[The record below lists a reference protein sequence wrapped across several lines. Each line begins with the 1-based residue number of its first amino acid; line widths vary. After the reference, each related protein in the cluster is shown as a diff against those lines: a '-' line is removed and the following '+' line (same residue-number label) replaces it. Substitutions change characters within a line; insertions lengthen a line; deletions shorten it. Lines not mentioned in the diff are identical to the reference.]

1 VSPLTRLEHALHPWS
16 SFVVLPVFALANAG
30 IVLDRAAIDAATD
43 SPVTAAVAVALVAG
57 KAVGLTAGTALAVRL
72 GLSHLPAGVRWAH
85 VAGVGLL
92 AGIGFTVSL
101 FITELAYDDPAL
113 VDAAKLG
120 VLAGSV
126 TAAVAGTV
134 ALRLVRR
141 SRATADGR

>member
-1 VSPLTRLEHALHPWS
+1 
-16 SFVVLPVFALANAG
+16 
-30 IVLDRAAIDAATD
+30 
-43 SPVTAAVAVALVAG
+43 
-57 KAVGLTAGTALAVRL
+57 
-72 GLSHLPAGVRWAH
+72 
-85 VAGVGLL
+85 
-92 AGIGFTVSL
+92 VSL